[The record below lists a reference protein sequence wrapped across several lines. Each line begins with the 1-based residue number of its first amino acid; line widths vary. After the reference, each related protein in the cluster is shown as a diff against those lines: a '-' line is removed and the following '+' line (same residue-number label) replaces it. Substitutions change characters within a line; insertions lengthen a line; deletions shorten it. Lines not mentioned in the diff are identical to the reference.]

1 MTPLTLRTRVVA
13 GLVLIGG
20 RSERMGRPKVLV
32 ELDGI
37 PLWRRAV
44 DALAPFVSDIVFLGN
59 VTDFA
64 PPSPFRQIVDNPSGI
79 GPLGGLVAGLEQSGY
94 KHHLLMAVDYPL
106 VPPEFL
112 RTLCDHADGYD
123 AVCGMNG
130 GFVEPL
136 VGYYHAGCAPVIRQ
150 MLQEG
155 DSRTHRLIGRVKNLV
170 IPEAEMLKIDP
181 SKSTYFNVNTPSDL
195 LEAEARLRS
204 GHHQ

>member
-1 MTPLTLRTRVVA
+1 MA

-44 DALAPFVSDIVFLGN
+44 DALAPFVRDIVFLGS

-64 PPSPFRQIVDNPSGI
+64 PPPPFRQIADNPSGI
-79 GPLGGLVAGLEQSGY
+79 GPLGGLVAGLEQSGFR
-94 KHHLLMAVDYPL
+94 HHLLLAVDYPL

-112 RTLCDHADGYD
+112 RAIRDRAEGYE

-136 VGYYHAGCAPVIRQ
+136 VGYYHAECAPVIRQ
-150 MLQEG
+150 MLLEG

-170 IPEAEMLKIDP
+170 ISEAEMLKIDP
-181 SKSTYFNVNTPSDL
+181 SKSAYFNVNTPSDL
-195 LEAEARLRS
+195 LEAETRLRS
-204 GHHQ
+204 GYHK

>member
-1 MTPLTLRTRVVA
+1 MAIASREMA

-20 RSERMGRPKVLV
+20 KSERMGRPKALV

-37 PLWRRAV
+37 LLWRRAV
-44 DALAPFVSDIVFLGN
+44 DLLAPFVNDVLFLGSE
-59 VTDFA
+59 TGFT
-64 PPSPFRQIVDNPSGI
+64 PPLPFKRIDDNPPGI
-79 GPLGGLVAGLEQSGY
+79 GPMGGLVAGLEQSGF
-94 KHHLLMAVDYPL
+94 KHHLLLAVDYPL

-112 RTLCDHADGYD
+112 RALCDHANGYE

-130 GFVEPL
+130 GFIEPL
-136 VGYYHAGCAPVIRQ
+136 VGYYHADCSLVIRQ

-170 IPEAEMLKIDP
+170 ISEAEMLKIDP

-195 LEAEARLRS
+195 LEAESRLRS
-204 GHHQ
+204 GHHK